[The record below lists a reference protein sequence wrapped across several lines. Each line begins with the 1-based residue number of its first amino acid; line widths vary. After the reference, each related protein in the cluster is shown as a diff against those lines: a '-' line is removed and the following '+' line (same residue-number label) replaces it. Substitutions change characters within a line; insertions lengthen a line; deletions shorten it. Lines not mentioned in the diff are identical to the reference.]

1 MTQQDFQEDY
11 QRWKEK
17 LRVIE
22 NVWDLKVFEQ
32 RAQVDIDSMKQR
44 IKRHKDW
51 LLEDMKF
58 YQVFLDK
65 NRVNLKE
72 IEKVKWELIEIL
84 RNCSEEFRDD
94 VKTRIEATQKE
105 IEKHR
110 KLVNTNEQ
118 QVEKC
123 SKELEQ
129 VGRLERKHL
138 ERIQKIRNRCAVL
151 RKRFQTAK

>member
-1 MTQQDFQEDY
+1 MDSPSANSSDNKKPDDDDIFNVEIYGMTQQDFQEDY
-11 QRWKEK
+11 QRWKDK

-22 NVWDLKVFEQ
+22 NVWDLEVFEQ

-72 IEKVKWELIEIL
+72 IEKVRRELIEIL
-84 RNCSEEFRDD
+84 R
-94 VKTRIEATQKE
+94 
-105 IEKHR
+105 
-110 KLVNTNEQ
+110 
-118 QVEKC
+118 
-123 SKELEQ
+123 
-129 VGRLERKHL
+129 
-138 ERIQKIRNRCAVL
+138 
-151 RKRFQTAK
+151 